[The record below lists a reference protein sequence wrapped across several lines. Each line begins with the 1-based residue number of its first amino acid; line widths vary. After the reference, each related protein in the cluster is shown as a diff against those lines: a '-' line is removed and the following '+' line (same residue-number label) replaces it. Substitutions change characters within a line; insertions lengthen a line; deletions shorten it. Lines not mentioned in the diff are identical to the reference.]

1 MYHTLLTI
9 YITGLIIINLMYWV
23 MSVPFASDLY
33 KAGELFIRS
42 IVWPIWIPVIIIIII
57 YERIKYG

>member
-1 MYHTLLTI
+1 
-9 YITGLIIINLMYWV
+9 MYWV